1 VPHLIRSNSKL
12 FIIILIGTSLVSAG
26 LSQSGRT
33 RPKVAPPRSP
43 ANEPPPVIN
52 VPAAAAVAKQEQAG
66 TTSRFVLRNG
76 ITVIINEHHSTPIA
90 ALVAH
95 FKASPLDEPWSLS
108 ARAKLID
115 RILLRGTLQRPG
127 NRAVSDLRTLGAS
140 IQSNTT
146 YDGATYSIVVP
157 SEKLKDALV
166 IESDIFQNPAFD
178 KEALQREIRNL
189 SSILRW
195 NGGTFDLASRR
206 ASDAFS
212 ARTLSSTSANQM
224 LPADDPSASARARLF
239 TLAFTGT
246 TQLSTEPY
254 SSLTK
259 EQLEAFYRAHYRPDN
274 LIISIAGDV
283 STFNTLV
290 AVQQLF
296 ASFGVKP
303 EPPSAPEAKGQNS
316 VKSRST
322 TRNPTVTSAPAQNT
336 PSIDAPANDQPQGIK
351 PWGATEQAKLRYA
364 ADRADISQPIVSVGF
379 HVPGSDSKEAAAIDV
394 LTALAG
400 IGRGSNLNRTLI
412 DGQMAAN
419 RIESTYLA
427 FSGTGL
433 FLTQMWSARDSR
445 EGPSIDKAES
455 VLFKE
460 FDRLRREIP
469 GEAELARAKSVLEKR
484 FTDEDSLYL
493 GRALAL
499 SRNEAAGLPLRSSLD
514 YRARIRAVTADD
526 VRRVASKYLT
536 LANTTVHEF
545 EPFPAEARTF
555 DADSFSTTV
564 NVWAPGFSQPVETAA
579 IRAADASGGAVI
591 AQGSERPADR
601 QSMIESV
608 QPLPVKDFST
618 LNGPKAFVREDHSQP
633 VVTVAILFQGGRVI
647 EDASTSGTTEL
658 MLRAMLCGSP
668 RRNLSQ
674 VAMEL
679 EQLGAD
685 VRIVVEPDLFGFTLS
700 VLSRNADRA
709 LKILRELIEEP
720 AFRDEDLARAK
731 HGQLASIRDAQDSGF
746 ARSRGL
752 LLQALLPNHAY
763 SLPPHGR
770 EEVISGLTTEKLREW
785 YARAVG
791 RQLPLAVIV
800 GDTDGSALVSSQIA
814 EGFKR
819 REVDTA
825 IQVRTPQPAAGEKG
839 EQRRLA
845 QTFVVLGTPGPRAGS
860 AELLAAR
867 VFEAAMEGE
876 GGRLSE
882 QLGNQEISGR
892 GSVGVDSMFT
902 AGAIYVCGV
911 AAPENE
917 QRMRSAMLSELD
929 QVTRR
934 GLTAD
939 ELTSARLIAGV
950 SQMAL
955 LQSQTNHVLQY
966 ARAVFYR
973 QEAADV
979 DSFSDLVVKVTA
991 EDLKRLATNYFKPTA
1006 IGAGVLRGTS
1016 QTSTPSN
1023 QKQN

>member
-1 VPHLIRSNSKL
+1 MPHLIRSISKL
-12 FIIILIGTSLVSAG
+12 FIIILIGSSLVSAG

-33 RPKVAPPRSP
+33 RPKVAPPTSP

-90 ALVAH
+90 ALVAR

-108 ARAKLID
+108 TRAKLVD

-127 NRAVSDLRTLGAS
+127 NRAISDLRALGAS
-140 IQSNTT
+140 IQSHTT

-157 SEKLKDALV
+157 SEKLKDALL
-166 IESDIFQNPAFD
+166 IQSDIFQNPAFD
-178 KEALQREIRNL
+178 NEALQRETRML
-189 SSILRW
+189 SSIQRW
-195 NGGTFDLASRR
+195 NGGTFDLAPRR
-206 ASDAFS
+206 DSDAFS
-212 ARTLSSTSANQM
+212 PSTLSSTSANQM
-224 LPADDPSASARARLF
+224 LRGDDPSASARARLF
-239 TLAFTGT
+239 TLAFTGA
-246 TQLSTEPY
+246 TQLSPDF

-303 EPPSAPEAKGQNS
+303 EPAAATDAKGQSS
-316 VKSRST
+316 VKSRSA
-322 TRNPTVTSAPAQNT
+322 TRNPTVTPSPAQKT
-336 PSIDAPANDQPQGIK
+336 PSIEAPVNDPPQGIK
-351 PWGATEQAKLRYA
+351 PWGITEQAKLRYA
-364 ADRADISQPIVSVGF
+364 ADRADISQSIVSVGF
-379 HVPGSDSKEAAAIDV
+379 HVPGSDSKEAAAIEV

-400 IGRGSNLNRTLI
+400 IGRGSSLNRTLI

-419 RIESTYLA
+419 RIESAYLA
-427 FSGTGL
+427 FAGTGL

-445 EGPSIDKAES
+445 EGQSIDKAES
-455 VLFKE
+455 ALFKE

-484 FTDEDSLYL
+484 FTDEDSFYP

-499 SRNEAAGLPLRSSLD
+499 SRNEAAGLPLRSSLE
-514 YRARIRAVTADD
+514 YRARIRAVTGDD
-526 VRRVASKYLT
+526 VRRVASRYLT
-536 LANTTVHEF
+536 LANTTVHEL
-545 EPFPAEARTF
+545 EPFSAEARTF

-579 IRAADASGGAVI
+579 IRAADASSGAVI
-591 AQGSERPADR
+591 AQGSERSAER

-608 QPLPVKDFST
+608 QPLQVKDFST

-658 MLRAMLCGSP
+658 MLRAILCGSP
-668 RRNLSQ
+668 RRNLFQ

-720 AFRDEDLARAK
+720 AFRDEDLPRAK
-731 HGQLASIRDAQDSGF
+731 RGQIASIREARDSGF
-746 ARSRGL
+746 TRSREL
-752 LLQALLPNHAY
+752 LLQALLPGHAY
-763 SLPPHGR
+763 SLPLHGR
-770 EEVISGLTTEKLREW
+770 EEVIAELTTEKLRDW
-785 YARAVG
+785 YTRAVG
-791 RQLPLAVIV
+791 RQLPLAIIV

-825 IQVRTPQPAAGEKG
+825 IQVRTPQAAAGEKV

-845 QTFVVLGTPGPRAGS
+845 QTSVTLGTPGPRAGS
-860 AELLAAR
+860 ADVMAAR
-867 VFEAAMEGE
+867 VFESALEGE
-876 GGRLSE
+876 GGRLSG
-882 QLGNQEISGR
+882 QLANQEISGI

-902 AGAIYVCGV
+902 AGAIYVYGV
-911 AAPENE
+911 AIPENE
-917 QRMRSAMLSELD
+917 QRMKSAMLAELD

-939 ELTSARLIAGV
+939 ELSSARLIAGI

-955 LQSQTNHVLQY
+955 LQSQATHALQY

-973 QEAADV
+973 QQAADV
-979 DSFSDLVVKVTA
+979 DNFSDLVGRVNA
-991 EDLKRLATNYFKPTA
+991 EDIKRLATNYFKPTA
-1006 IGAGVLRGTS
+1006 IGSGVLRGTS
-1016 QTSTPSN
+1016 QSTAPSN